1 MKKVAAENGK
11 VSKASKVTKAS
22 KAKKLPE
29 PAKKNV
35 SFKCSTKIVIF
46 FFI

>member
-1 MKKVAAENGK
+1 MKKVAAQNGK
-11 VSKASKVTKAS
+11 VSKASKATKTS

-35 SFKCSTKIVIF
+35 SFAFACSTQ
-46 FFI
+46 